1 MKDSKEDTVGSEDV
15 AIGVGGAVSS
25 ANAPSLLI
33 LKTNVKKTT
42 AEMNKEVVL
51 IENLE
56 PLLK

>member
-25 ANAPSLLI
+25 ANAQSQLI

-42 AEMNKEVVL
+42 AEMNKEVFL

-56 PLLK
+56 PLLN